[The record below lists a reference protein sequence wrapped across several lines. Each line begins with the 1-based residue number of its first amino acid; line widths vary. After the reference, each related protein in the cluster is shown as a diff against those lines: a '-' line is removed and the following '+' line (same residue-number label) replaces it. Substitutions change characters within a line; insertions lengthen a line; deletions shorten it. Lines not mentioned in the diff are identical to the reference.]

1 MSTYRK
7 VLMVDDDQHDVYLT
21 KRAFSRLDWNG
32 QFNSVG
38 GGHELFEYLGIS
50 GVDSDN
56 IKPSPNDLPDVVLL
70 DLNMPCVDGF
80 DVLRRLRANEHLAH
94 LPVVVLTTSESP
106 DDIHKAYL
114 LGANSFICKPSS
126 LGDLTH
132 LATMFRD
139 YWFELTRLPASIH

>member
-21 KRAFSRLDWNG
+21 KRAFNRLDWKG
-32 QFNSVG
+32 EFDSVCG
-38 GGHELFEYLGIS
+38 GSELFEYLGITS
-50 GVDSDN
+50 VDSN
-56 IKPSPNDLPDVVLL
+56 QSKPSSTELPDVLLL

-80 DVLRRLRANEHLAH
+80 DVLRRLRSTEHLAH
-94 LPVVVLTTSESP
+94 LPIVVLTTSESP
-106 DDIHKAYL
+106 DDVHKAYL

-126 LGDLTH
+126 LSDLTH

-139 YWFELTRLPASIH
+139 YWFELTRLPASVH